1 MIAHTLT
8 SSNSTNCTSIAAG
21 TNTYIIGKQNPYIL
35 IDAAEGREEY
45 IPVLESA
52 FRETA
57 KCTNTNEPDVSDII
71 ISHWHHDHVCG
82 LPTVLSLLRRL
93 WEERN
98 PSLPY
103 KPPRLHKFPLPSN
116 AQDEDTSS
124 HNKIPSLIN
133 SLPKD
138 SYTPTPD
145 GSPFHDLS
153 DDQILT
159 AGSSPLRVLHTP
171 GHTTDSICLHIPQ
184 DRALFTADTVLGQG
198 TAVFEDLS
206 TYLASLNKML
216 QFGSDSE
223 SPYVSLYPGHGP
235 VVTNGRELIATYIKH
250 RLDREAQVVQV
261 LQSPVPSG
269 QTNWTIWLIVKTLY
283 AAYPESLWLPAA
295 HGINLHLK
303 KLEGDGVVRCLGG
316 EGIEMSWKLT
326 SRRSSPSL

>member
-1 MIAHTLT
+1 
-8 SSNSTNCTSIAAG
+8 
-21 TNTYIIGKQNPYIL
+21 
-35 IDAAEGREEY
+35 
-45 IPVLESA
+45 VLESA
-52 FRETA
+52 FREIA
-57 KCTNTNEPDVSDII
+57 KSTNTSEPDVSDII

-82 LPTVLSLLRRL
+82 LPTVLSSLRRL

-98 PSLPY
+98 PSLLY

-124 HNKIPSLIN
+124 HNKIPSLVN

-138 SYTPTPD
+138 SYTPSPD

-159 AGSSPLRVLHTP
+159 AESSPTSTLRVLHTP

-216 QFGSDSE
+216 QFGSDSK

-269 QTNWTIWLIVKTLY
+269 QTNWTTWLIVKILY
-283 AAYPESLWLPAA
+283 SAYLESLWLPAA

-316 EGIEMSWKLT
+316 EGTEMSWKLT